1 MSSEGDDMSAAMLQR
16 NRLWLLKVE
25 NLTMVHLCR
34 REIEREF
41 GERLH
46 LTAPDL
52 LPRIRD
58 YAGRSRNND
67 LRRLARP
74 IVRLLNTP
82 VDEEVDDSLV
92 AILRH

>member
-1 MSSEGDDMSAAMLQR
+1 MIDATQQR
-16 NRLWLLKVE
+16 NRMWLLKVE

-34 REIEREF
+34 REIEQEF

-82 VDEEVDDSLV
+82 VGEEVDDGVIPPL
-92 AILRH
+92 ARRH